1 MIVLPMIPLL
11 ILIIRIGND
20 NWYNSV
26 NELELERYN
35 SFYYCA
41 QIINA
46 INIDSILVQNKRLV
60 RFIFNSLR
68 DTVFHALDTGNLVR
82 ALQEERAS
90 VLLNTF
96 LLEPENED
104 AKRKSKEK
112 ETNLLKEIDDV
123 APNNSTTSKNKTRNC
138 DIQELSLSLS
148 LAERYYCLNS
158 ITLVFSEE

>member
-1 MIVLPMIPLL
+1 M
-11 ILIIRIGND
+11 
-20 NWYNSV
+20 
-26 NELELERYN
+26 
-35 SFYYCA
+35 
-41 QIINA
+41 
-46 INIDSILVQNKRLV
+46 
-60 RFIFNSLR
+60 
-68 DTVFHALDTGNLVR
+68 VR

-112 ETNLLKEIDDV
+112 ETNLLKDIDDV
-123 APNNSTTSKNKTRNC
+123 MPSNSTTSKNKTRNC

-158 ITLVFSEE
+158 ISLEFNYTIHCI

>member
-26 NELELERYN
+26 NELELERY
-35 SFYYCA
+35 FL
-41 QIINA
+41 IIMLKLSMFCR
-46 INIDSILVQNKRLV
+46 INIDNILVQNKRLI

-123 APNNSTTSKNKTRNC
+123 TPSNSSTSKNKTRNC

-158 ITLVFSEE
+158 ISL